1 MHWFIVFED
10 TVLMNNQAYINSNR
24 SSLCIVKYN
33 FMPNIW
39 MVEKYKCTTML
50 KFRVALEKEL
60 SKQNYYLT
68 KYFMD
73 DVIGLKCRH
82 TLFQN
87 AKTRY

>member
-33 FMPNIW
+33 FMPNILYGW
-39 MVEKYKCTTML
+39 LKSTTML

-73 DVIGLKCRH
+73 DVLGLKCRH